1 MVLMAAV
8 VSGGNLGE
16 WASLPG
22 LRDAV
27 PPASGGAEPPPAGV
41 DAVAP
46 ARGRSAAAP
55 GSGSGSTAVSA
66 PALSAVAAPP
76 TTGDQ
81 PVAPP
86 AELPSST
93 VIVQEI
99 TFAVLPGPVHIDVTA
114 ETLSI
119 ADARGSTYGWE
130 LTLGNAAVGPLMGVQ
145 PESAAGVAAS
155 RARIS
160 KDLTPGAF
168 GSTGGAWVWH
178 LDQADPARGVT
189 VTFRA
194 PDCGTVTHTY
204 APVGGELHVTV
215 A

>member
-1 MVLMAAV
+1 MALMAAV
-8 VSGGNLGE
+8 LSGGNLGE

-27 PPASGGAEPPPAGV
+27 PPASGTEPPPAGAE
-41 DAVAP
+41 AVAP
-46 ARGRSAAAP
+46 APGGSDAAP
-55 GSGSGSTAVSA
+55 GSVSGAAAATQ
-66 PALSAVAAPP
+66 PAASPAAPP
-76 TTGDQ
+76 TAGGEQ
-81 PVAPP
+81 PAPP
-86 AELPSST
+86 SAEPPSAT
-93 VIVQEI
+93 VTRQTI

-114 ETLSI
+114 ATLSI

-130 LTLGNAAVGPLMGVQ
+130 LTLGNAAVGPLMGAH
-145 PESAAGVAAS
+145 PGSAAGVAAS
-155 RARIS
+155 RTTIR
-160 KDLTPGAF
+160 KDLTPGAY
-168 GSTGGAWVWH
+168 GSTGGAWVWR

-204 APVGGELHVTV
+204 PPSGGELHVTV

>member
-1 MVLMAAV
+1 MT
-8 VSGGNLGE
+8 
-16 WASLPG
+16 
-22 LRDAV
+22 R
-27 PPASGGAEPPPAGV
+27 
-41 DAVAP
+41 
-46 ARGRSAAAP
+46 
-55 GSGSGSTAVSA
+55 
-66 PALSAVAAPP
+66 
-76 TTGDQ
+76 Q
-81 PVAPP
+81 
-86 AELPSST
+86 
-93 VIVQEI
+93 QI

-130 LTLGNAAVGPLMGVQ
+130 LTLGNAAVGQQMGVQ
-145 PESAAGVAAS
+145 PGSAAGVAAS
-155 RARIS
+155 RTSIR
-160 KDLTPGAF
+160 KDLTPGAY

-204 APVGGELHVTV
+204 APAGGELHVTV